1 MVMIVCPPI
10 DIVNTGS
17 YCIVNMIH
25 ATYIWMFIL
34 LLLGIFIDY
43 KNKSDFQMGA
53 STLVDQPSVTAI
65 EYDMM
70 FQYLLREAKFS
81 LLFDIPLN
89 LKQT

>member
-1 MVMIVCPPI
+1 
-10 DIVNTGS
+10 
-17 YCIVNMIH
+17 
-25 ATYIWMFIL
+25 MFIL